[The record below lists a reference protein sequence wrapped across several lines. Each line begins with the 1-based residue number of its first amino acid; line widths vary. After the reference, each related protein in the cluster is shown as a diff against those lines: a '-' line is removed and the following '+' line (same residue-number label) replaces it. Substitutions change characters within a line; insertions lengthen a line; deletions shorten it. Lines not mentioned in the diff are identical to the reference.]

1 MIYSCYENETRGA
14 QTGNGGSRMN
24 RQIKNAKVIQSK
36 SRKNIV
42 HPLGNNLYQVVS
54 ASSGNVYDVT
64 LGAGAGRCNCDWG
77 KYRPAHDQRSGCSHV
92 LAALSFV
99 AQEDGKVSVSAWG
112 NVADA
117 ARQHRQ
123 MVSIGDGVVVTVRA

>member
-1 MIYSCYENETRGA
+1 MSN
-14 QTGNGGSRMN
+14 
-24 RQIKNAKVIQSK
+24 QIKNAKTIQSK

-42 HPLGNNLYQVVS
+42 HPMGGSRYQVVS

-64 LGAGAGRCNCDWG
+64 LGAGAGRCNCSWG
-77 KYRPAHDQRSGCSHV
+77 QYRPAHDQRSGCSHV

-99 AQEDGKVSVSAWG
+99 AQEDGKSSVSAWTDA
-112 NVADA
+112 ADA